1 MKRESLRDP
10 RRVQEIEALR
20 KPGRAR
26 DRDWD
31 VSDTFRRLRTC
42 PKQGQRLGRRVT

>member
-31 VSDTFRRLRTC
+31 VSDTLRQEAADVPEAGAETW
-42 PKQGQRLGRRVT
+42 T